1 MDDKNWYGVDLFR
14 RHSGALKTYLREN
27 DIYFEPSEMGP
38 LIHFECRMTEEEC
51 EQVNK
56 FLDGYFAEVALNG

>member
-1 MDDKNWYGVDLFR
+1 MVNKQWYGIDLFR
-14 RHSGALKTYLREN
+14 RHTGALKMYLREN

-38 LIHFECRMTEEEC
+38 LVHIECLMTEEEC

-56 FLDGYFAEVALNG
+56 FLDNHFEELKDHG